1 MLATPA
7 VGAVGAIPVAANG
20 VPPTIDIWYGDVQQ
34 VGEFGRTQQ
43 WANVLGRVADTDDA
57 LASLT
62 YSLNGGPPQPLTIG
76 PGNNPRLARRGDFNV
91 EIDRDVLVPGD
102 NSVLLTAIDEAGN
115 QTHRTITLVNAPAT
129 TWPLPT
135 SVEWDGVSL
144 PSDVVDVVDGLW
156 SATADGARVVQ
167 DGYDRLL
174 AVGDISWTDYQVEVP
189 VTIHD
194 IDANVGG
201 VGLFMRW
208 TGHTE
213 APPHKAGM
221 QPRVGWQPSGAL
233 AWYRARFHPYRVE
246 LATDDEDV
254 LAADSS
260 GFTLEMGSTYVFRA
274 SVERTA
280 GGDEY
285 RITVFPA
292 GQPESAGVTL
302 TAVDTAFTKDAGSV
316 LLVAHRATVTF
327 GDVLVTEI
335 SGDPPPNVPPVA
347 VDDVVSTLV
356 DVPVAVDVLA
366 NDGDSDGSLVP
377 SSVAV
382 VDAAVSGSV
391 AVDPGSGVVTYS
403 PDAGFVGSDSFTYT
417 VDDDDGATSNVASVS
432 VTVGSPPTGA
442 LVSDEFSSSSLGSHW
457 SWFDPVGDASVVAT
471 GTHAELLVPA
481 GVSHDLWT
489 GRLLAPRLLQS
500 VDDVDF
506 EVEVKI
512 DSPVTAKYQMQ
523 GLVAQQDENN
533 LIRAEVHHDGGGPRL
548 FVATITNGQASAVQ
562 NVAAPAGAPYWLRL
576 GRQGDGWTFKVS
588 GDGVNW
594 ATVATFTHAMSVSQA
609 GVFVANFD
617 PAPQHTATIDYF
629 RAS

>member
-1 MLATPA
+1 MLSTPA
-7 VGAVGAIPVAANG
+7 LGAVGAMPVAATG
-20 VPPTIDIWYGDVQQ
+20 VPPTIDVWYGDVQH

-43 WANVLGRVADTDDA
+43 WANVLGRVTDTDDV
-57 LASLT
+57 LTSLT
-62 YSLNGGPPQPLTIG
+62 YSLNGGPDHPLTIG
-76 PGNNPRLARRGDFNV
+76 PGSNPRLARGGDFNI
-91 EIDRDVLVPGD
+91 EIDRDVLVAGD
-102 NSVLLTAIDEAGN
+102 NSVVLTATDEAGN
-115 QTHRTITLVNAPAT
+115 QTYRTITLVNTPDT
-129 TWPLPT
+129 TWPIPT

-156 SATADGARVVQ
+156 SANADGARVVE

-174 AVGDISWTDYQVEVP
+174 AVGDVSWTDYQVEVP

-213 APPHKAGM
+213 APPHEVGM

-260 GFTLEMGSTYVFRA
+260 GFTLEMGSTYIFRA

-302 TAVDTAFTKDAGSV
+302 TALDTAFTKDAGSV

-327 GDVLVTEI
+327 GDILVTEI
-335 SGDPPPNVPPVA
+335 SGDPPPNEPPVA
-347 VDDVVSTLV
+347 VDDVVSTSV

-382 VDAAVSGSV
+382 VD
-391 AVDPGSGVVTYS
+391 
-403 PDAGFVGSDSFTYT
+403 
-417 VDDDDGATSNVASVS
+417 
-432 VTVGSPPTGA
+432 
-442 LVSDEFSSSSLGSHW
+442 
-457 SWFDPVGDASVVAT
+457 
-471 GTHAELLVPA
+471 
-481 GVSHDLWT
+481 
-489 GRLLAPRLLQS
+489 
-500 VDDVDF
+500 
-506 EVEVKI
+506 
-512 DSPVTAKYQMQ
+512 
-523 GLVAQQDENN
+523 
-533 LIRAEVHHDGGGPRL
+533 
-548 FVATITNGQASAVQ
+548 
-562 NVAAPAGAPYWLRL
+562 
-576 GRQGDGWTFKVS
+576 
-588 GDGVNW
+588 
-594 ATVATFTHAMSVSQA
+594 
-609 GVFVANFD
+609 
-617 PAPQHTATIDYF
+617 
-629 RAS
+629 